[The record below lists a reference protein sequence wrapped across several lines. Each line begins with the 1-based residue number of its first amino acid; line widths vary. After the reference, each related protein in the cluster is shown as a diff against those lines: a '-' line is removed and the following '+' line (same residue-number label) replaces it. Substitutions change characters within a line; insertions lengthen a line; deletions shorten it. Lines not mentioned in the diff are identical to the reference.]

1 MYFEELRL
9 VNEIFYNIDV
19 YLEDIMVRDQPKRKY
34 WITLLKT
41 IFIKQKDLERSIMVS
56 FEPTTDEEISI
67 VKSTLLELE
76 KMRDMAIRLLPA
88 NEINGRPVRRSIK
101 AVNYRGMEEDD
112 KRGKK

>member
-1 MYFEELRL
+1 M
-9 VNEIFYNIDV
+9 I
-19 YLEDIMVRDQPKRKY
+19 RDEPKREY
-34 WITLLKT
+34 WLTLLKT
-41 IFIKQKDLERSIMVS
+41 MFIKQKGIKRSIMISV
-56 FEPTTDEEISI
+56 EPTTDEENSI

-76 KMRDMAIRLLPA
+76 KTRNMAIRLLPA